1 MEESKECTK
10 CFKSWKPED
19 EWDFKKDG
27 TVMKLCKTCRK
38 YGTDWFEKN
47 RDKVNQSY
55 TCGCGGTYYKRH
67 YKRHIMGQQ
76 HKEWEDKKII

>member
-27 TVMKLCKTCRK
+27 SCFKYCKTCRA
-38 YGTDWFEKN
+38 YATTYFEKN
-47 RDKVNQSY
+47 RDKVNHSY

-76 HKEWEDKKII
+76 HKEWEDKK